1 MTDIQK
7 LWEYACS
14 GDIENLK
21 KYYDEGGCVNSRYFK
36 FGIEHS
42 IVMGAFRNNQFETV
56 DYLISV
62 GEGIT
67 QTEQNKLQSE
77 LKRFGFIEKLA
88 GSEEQQKLSEMQS
101 M

>member
-1 MTDIQK
+1 MTDIQN
-7 LWEYACS
+7 LWEYACC

-21 KYYDEGGCVNSRYFK
+21 YYDDGGCVNRRYFE

-67 QTEQNKLQSE
+67 QAEQNELQSE
-77 LKRFGFIEKLA
+77 LKRFRLIKKLA
-88 GSEEQQKLSEMQS
+88 RSEEQQKLSERQS